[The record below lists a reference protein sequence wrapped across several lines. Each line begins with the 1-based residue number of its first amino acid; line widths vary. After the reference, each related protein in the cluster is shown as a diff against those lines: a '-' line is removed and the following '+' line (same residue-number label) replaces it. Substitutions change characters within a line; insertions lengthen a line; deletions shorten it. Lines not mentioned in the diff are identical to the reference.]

1 VVIVVGF
8 GWWGVVTMVGVV
20 VGAVGVV
27 ITTMLLVGGSKV
39 FIVRIVIENM
49 WSVMWDVV
57 VDVKR

>member
-1 VVIVVGF
+1 
-8 GWWGVVTMVGVV
+8 MVGVV

-27 ITTMLLVGGSKV
+27 ITTMLLVVIIMIIIVGGSKV
-39 FIVRIVIENM
+39 FIVRIVIENV